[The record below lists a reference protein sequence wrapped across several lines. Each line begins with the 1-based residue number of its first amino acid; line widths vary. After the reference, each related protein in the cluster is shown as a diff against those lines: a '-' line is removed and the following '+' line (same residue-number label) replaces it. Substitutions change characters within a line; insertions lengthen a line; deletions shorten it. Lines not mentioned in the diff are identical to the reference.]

1 MTFADRLEEQLRAV
15 EASIV
20 PGTDWGREFQE
31 IIDKTRADA
40 RNGDA
45 MDLDESL
52 AQVTAMVARHRARQD
67 QSATQGQTEN

>member
-20 PGTDWGREFQE
+20 PGTEWGAEFQA

-52 AQVTAMVARHRARQD
+52 AQVTAMVARHRARQ
-67 QSATQGQTEN
+67 QESAVE